1 MDMDEDIL
9 ADRVDVEP
17 PIFKGCSSS
26 ELIALLL
33 MAVAVW
39 IPLSIL
45 ISLMLGKV
53 AFALG
58 IIACGVIGTVFVG
71 AGIFQ
76 RVKRNRPDHYYMH
89 AIQRFLHVRKWRTG
103 PFVWRSGIWDIS
115 RS

>member
-1 MDMDEDIL
+1 MDDAIL

-26 ELIALLL
+26 ELITLLL
-33 MAVAVW
+33 IAVALW

-45 ISLMLGKV
+45 IALMIGKV

-71 AGIFQ
+71 AGQFQ
-76 RVKRNRPDHYYMH
+76 RVKRNRPDHYYVH
-89 AIQRFLHVRKWRTG
+89 DARRFLHVKKLRTG
-103 PFVWRSGIWDIS
+103 PFVWRSGLWDIS
-115 RS
+115 RG